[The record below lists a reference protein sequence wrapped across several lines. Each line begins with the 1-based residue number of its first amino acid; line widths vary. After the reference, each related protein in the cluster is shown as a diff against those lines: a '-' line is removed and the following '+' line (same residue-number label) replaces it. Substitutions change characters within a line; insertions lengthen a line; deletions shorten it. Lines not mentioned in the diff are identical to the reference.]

1 MANMEL
7 IQKLRNETGAGIMDI
22 KQALVE
28 ANDDEKMAL
37 ELLRKRGQKIAAK
50 KQAER
55 VAKSGLVEAYI
66 HAGGRVGSMILLA
79 CETDFVAKNEEFR
92 NLAKEIAMQVA
103 AMKPEYVNR
112 EDVPSDV
119 VEKEKEIYK
128 EQLKAEGKP
137 EAMWDKISE
146 GKLEKYYEQV
156 CLLDQVYIKDDSK
169 KVKDLVNEMTAKLGE
184 KLEVKQM
191 VVFGI

>member
-7 IQKLRNETGAGIMDI
+7 VQKLRNETGAGIMDI

-66 HAGGRVGSMILLA
+66 HAGGRIGSMILLA

-137 EAMWDKISE
+137 EAMWDNISE

>member
-1 MANMEL
+1 MEL

>member
-1 MANMEL
+1 MEL
-7 IQKLRNETGAGIMDI
+7 VQKLRNETGAGIMDI

-66 HAGGRVGSMILLA
+66 HAGGRIGSMILLA

-137 EAMWDKISE
+137 EAMWDNISE

>member
-1 MANMEL
+1 
-7 IQKLRNETGAGIMDI
+7 MDI

-66 HAGGRVGSMILLA
+66 HAGGRIGSMILLA

-103 AMKPEYVNR
+103 AMKPEYVDR
-112 EDVPSDV
+112 EAVPSDMV
-119 VEKEKEIYK
+119 DKEKEIYK

-146 GKLEKYYEQV
+146 GKLEKYYEQI

-169 KVKDLVNEMTAKLGE
+169 KVKDLINEATAKMGE
-184 KLEVKQM
+184 KIEVKQM